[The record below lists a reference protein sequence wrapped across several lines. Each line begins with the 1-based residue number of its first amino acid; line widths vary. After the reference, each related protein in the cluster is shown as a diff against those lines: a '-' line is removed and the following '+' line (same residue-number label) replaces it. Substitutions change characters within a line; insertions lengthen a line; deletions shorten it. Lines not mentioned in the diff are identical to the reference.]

1 MLNLI
6 IVVAASYL
14 LGSFPTGVIAG
25 KLSRGIDIRKHGS
38 GNTGA
43 TNSFRVLGWKVGM
56 IVGLVDMAKGYAAVA
71 LISHIPF
78 PQTPRLQDSFL
89 FIAASLAVVLGH
101 IKPIFAGFK
110 GGKGFGTAAGAITAA
125 YPILAPFCLLVFL
138 VTLVLSGYVAVC
150 AAITSFALPFIYLLA
165 TRFFGLVFDPTILA
179 FFFFTFALTVLGV
192 RKKLKLYIQGK
203 AELFEKVM
211 LLKPRKGG
219 FKPEED

>member
-150 AAITSFALPFIYLLA
+150 AAKIGRAH
-165 TRFFGLVFDPTILA
+165 V
-179 FFFFTFALTVLGV
+179 
-192 RKKLKLYIQGK
+192 
-203 AELFEKVM
+203 
-211 LLKPRKGG
+211 
-219 FKPEED
+219 